1 LARKRK
7 GIAIDGWLAIDK
19 PVGIGSTNVV
29 AMVRRTLN
37 AAKVGHGGTLDP
49 LASGILPIALG
60 EATKTVQ
67 WVMDGAKT
75 YRFTV
80 CFGQARTTD
89 DLEGEVC
96 ATSDVRPDAAAIRA
110 VLGQFTGAISQV
122 PPIYSAIKVDGE
134 RAYDLARAGE
144 EVELKARTVTIH
156 RLDLLSMPDADH
168 AEFEVLCGKG
178 TYVRSLARDISQA
191 LGTVGHVTF
200 LRRVACGRFTLENAI
215 SLDNFTS
222 LGQLSALRAYLLP
235 IETALDDIPAL
246 ALTAAEAR
254 RLQCGQVL
262 SLSRLESRFQ
272 VPDNASDLVV
282 RAMDG
287 SRLVALA
294 CIDRDEIRSVRV
306 LNLHPNELGEDDV
319 DYP

>member
-1 LARKRK
+1 MARKRK
-7 GIAIDGWLAIDK
+7 GIPIDGWLAIDK

-75 YRFTV
+75 YHFTI

-96 ATSDVRPDAAAIRA
+96 ATSDVRPDADAIRA
-110 VLGQFTGAISQV
+110 VLPRFTGAISQV

-156 RLDLLSMPDADH
+156 RLELVSMPDADH
-168 AEFEVLCGKG
+168 AQFEVLCGKG

-191 LGTVGHVTF
+191 LGTVGHVTV

-215 SLDNFTS
+215 SLDNFMS
-222 LGQLSALRAYLLP
+222 LGQLPALRAYLLP

-254 RLQCGQVL
+254 RLQNGQVL
-262 SLSRLESRFQ
+262 SVSRLEGRGQ
-272 VPDNASDLVV
+272 VPDDASDLVV

-294 CIDRDEIRSVRV
+294 RIDRDEVRSVRV
-306 LNLHPNELGEDDV
+306 LNLQPDTLGDSDV